1 MAMNQYLL
9 PHIVVGT
16 GGEGGGGGGHWG
28 LVPPNIFT
36 YHYNEDTILKQ
47 SVFY

>member
-16 GGEGGGGGGHWG
+16 GGEGGGELGACASQ
-28 LVPPNIFT
+28 
-36 YHYNEDTILKQ
+36 Y
-47 SVFY
+47 FYLPL